1 MSNNTKIDPK
11 KILDE
16 MVAGIQMAF
25 ATLNISPSYSS
36 YAGCQPIS
44 WGATPLKS
52 SLNGGEHELRRSEI
66 GITKLDSVLIT
77 TRLPRSKNN

>member
-1 MSNNTKIDPK
+1 MSNHTEEIR
-11 KILDE
+11 KILDV

-36 YAGCQPIS
+36 YAGCQPIN
-44 WGATPLKS
+44 WGATPLKC
-52 SLNGGEHELRRSEI
+52 SLNGGEHKLQRSEI